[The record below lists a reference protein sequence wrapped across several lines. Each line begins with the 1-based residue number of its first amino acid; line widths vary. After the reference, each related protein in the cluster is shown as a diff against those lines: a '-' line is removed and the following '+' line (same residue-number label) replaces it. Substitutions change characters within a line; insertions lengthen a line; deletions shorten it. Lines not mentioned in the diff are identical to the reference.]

1 MGIDEWE
8 GGGTPHRVRK
18 CHRPP
23 LCVAWSSEAWKSE
36 NRKAGR
42 THFCSLAS
50 LTHEGHTWRQS
61 QTRMATTKWGS
72 RGTTSRVSAQ
82 FEHSHHIKLLHG
94 GSFSFFLE
102 GKRKR
107 EKGRGLNRALA
118 VDLKVCAGSSG
129 RKSRP
134 FKCD

>member
-1 MGIDEWE
+1 M
-8 GGGTPHRVRK
+8 GGGGEGRPPHRVRK

-23 LCVAWSSEAWKSE
+23 LCVAWLSEACKSE
-36 NRKAGR
+36 KNGKAGR
-42 THFCSLAS
+42 THFCSPAS
-50 LTHEGHTWRQS
+50 LTHESHTWRQS

-72 RGTTSRVSAQ
+72 RGTTSKASARL
-82 FEHSHHIKLLHG
+82 EHSHHIKLLHG
-94 GSFSFFLE
+94 GRVSFSGGE
-102 GKRKR
+102 RKR

-118 VDLKVCAGSSG
+118 VDLKVCTGSSG